1 MAAQAAREFGVGK
14 SKARHGLVLALCLLA
29 LGCWVLF
36 LADDSIP
43 DRQWIGLV
51 AAALGLGIG
60 FHALRAFR
68 TTAVQLRIDERGVWF
83 KDWDVTVPWRD
94 VSGVYQ
100 TGHRLQ
106 PFVTLRLAHPEAFVQ
121 SLPGPAAR
129 KLRHSRL
136 WKEAELKIPQGAV
149 EASQRELLD
158 LLRAGLKD

>member
-1 MAAQAAREFGVGK
+1 MAAPVAREFGGAK
-14 SKARHGLVLALCLLA
+14 SRARHGLILALCLLA

-51 AAALGLGIG
+51 AVALGLGFG
-60 FHALRAFR
+60 FHASRVLR
-68 TTAVQLRIDERGVWF
+68 TTAVHLRIDERGVWF

-100 TGHRLQ
+100 TGNRLQ
-106 PFVTLRLAHPEAFVQ
+106 PFITLRLAHPESFLK
-121 SLPGPAAR
+121 SLSGSAAR
-129 KLRHSRL
+129 KLRHGRL
-136 WKEAELKIPQGAV
+136 WKDPELRIPRGAV
-149 EASQRELLD
+149 DASQRELLD